1 MKLFLRFSIFA
12 VIIQFVEYVNEIVV
26 LLDAIVARKNRDKC
40 LESSTIIFHHSPQNS
55 RTHFSADDGHDL
67 GA

>member
-1 MKLFLRFSIFA
+1 MKLFQRFSIFA

-40 LESSTIIFHHSPQNS
+40 LESSTDYLPSFTSK
-55 RTHFSADDGHDL
+55 
-67 GA
+67 